1 MATRNEQGLVAGAV
15 AVLDEADLTYEDF
28 FNCGIFVMVSSKF
41 RFSLTLDQ
49 V

>member
-1 MATRNEQGLVAGAV
+1 MAARNKQGLIAGAV
-15 AVLDEADLTYEDF
+15 AVLDEADLTNEDF
-28 FNCGIFVMVSSKF
+28 FNCGILVSVGKF